1 MKTPT
6 HERCVLV
13 LKWPPR
19 AWYYRISINFRTLMI
34 LLQIDPASEDEPEI
48 IYEGCYETKD
58 ISIFAWFLILGVGC
72 TIQFVDCFLT
82 TKQIT

>member
-1 MKTPT
+1 
-6 HERCVLV
+6 
-13 LKWPPR
+13 
-19 AWYYRISINFRTLMI
+19 MI
-34 LLQIDPASEDEPEI
+34 LLQIDPASGDEPEI